1 MYIPMYMHIYPNLF
15 TETGFKYH
23 TSKAKSIP
31 NAQIL
36 SSKYYSLLKRLRS
49 KIANSRARGGKVQ
62 DELVNILCQKESS
75 QKVMEKYKRHT
86 WKEFPLVKLGTI

>member
-1 MYIPMYMHIYPNLF
+1 MHIYPNLF
-15 TETGFKYH
+15 TETGFKCH
-23 TSKAKSIP
+23 TPKANRIP
-31 NAQIL
+31 KAQIL

-75 QKVMEKYKRHT
+75 QKVMEKCKSHT
-86 WKEFPLVKLGTI
+86 SYLEGFSSS